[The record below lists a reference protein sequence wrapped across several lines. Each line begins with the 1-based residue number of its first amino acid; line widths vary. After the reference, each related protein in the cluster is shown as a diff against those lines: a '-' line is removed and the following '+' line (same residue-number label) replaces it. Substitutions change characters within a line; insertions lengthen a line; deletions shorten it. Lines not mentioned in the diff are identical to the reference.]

1 MDSKQSVM
9 DTADQLFTGRSGSA
23 DIQQGIF
30 RMYSDY
36 RLDAKR
42 KLAWYIEMYMS
53 TMSQQEL
60 SHTTDR
66 SLRQQQSGAVENRPT
81 LQETEY
87 QLSILL
93 IEMMNIVI
101 YEMKDEH
108 GDPLWNWDQLK
119 RKIRISNNKVLLE
132 AIQAQEN
139 LYRSKLLLHQMK
151 VSDEFRRECWYSFQ
165 QMEREVLGEQHRL
178 YLVKAWLD
186 FIEQQPELV
195 EECMQLSDRTHI
207 LLQ

>member
-1 MDSKQSVM
+1 MDSKPDVM
-9 DTADQLFTGRSGSA
+9 DITDQMFSGRSCSA

-53 TMSQQEL
+53 TMSQQE
-60 SHTTDR
+60 SNRTIDR
-66 SLRQQQSGAVENRPT
+66 SLRQQQSEAVENTPT

-93 IEMMNIVI
+93 IEMINIVI

-139 LYRSKLLLHQMK
+139 LYRSKRLLHQIK
-151 VSDEFRRECWYSFQ
+151 VSEEFRRECWQSFQ
-165 QMEREVLGEQHRL
+165 QMEREMLGEQHRL

-186 FIEQQPELV
+186 FIEQQPELI